1 MPRKRS
7 DKRLKP
13 WLRPGFFVSAFDIAD
28 DEYQYVPIIG
38 IEGAMMAKN
47 TSVTL
52 GDHFDGFVAEQ
63 VQSGRYGSVSEVIRA
78 GLRKLEDDEQKL
90 ETLRRLISEGK
101 DSGVAQYSYSQLMQE
116 MDD

>member
-1 MPRKRS
+1 
-7 DKRLKP
+7 
-13 WLRPGFFVSAFDIAD
+13 
-28 DEYQYVPIIG
+28 
-38 IEGAMMAKN
+38 MMAKN

-90 ETLRRLISEGK
+90 ATLRTLIAEGK
-101 DSGVAQYSYSQLMQE
+101 ESGVAQYSYSALMQE
-116 MDD
+116 LDN